1 MKKALLLIDLQ
12 NDFCPGGAL
21 AISEGDSVIPVAN
34 RAISACQNAQIAVV
48 ASLDWHP
55 AEHRSFAVNS
65 GTTIGE
71 LGELEGLPQ
80 VWWPVHCVAGEPGA
94 EFHPALNRQAID
106 WVVHKGTARDIDSYS
121 AFFDNGHRV
130 KTELD
135 NWLRAHHVDALA
147 IMGLATDYCVK
158 YTVLDA
164 LMLGYRTEVLVDGCR
179 GVNLRPT
186 DSEKALEEM
195 QAQGAILTESQA
207 FITALS
213 SSQG

>member
-164 LMLGYRTEVLVDGCR
+164 LMLGYCTEVLVDGCR
-179 GVNLRPT
+179 GVNLGPT

>member
-34 RAISACQNAQIAVV
+34 RAISACRNAQIAVV

-65 GTTIGE
+65 GTTI
-71 LGELEGLPQ
+71 GELEGLPQ

>member
-21 AISEGDSVIPVAN
+21 AINEGDSVIPVAN
-34 RAISACQNAQIAVV
+34 RAISACRDAQIAVV

-55 AEHRSFAVNS
+55 ADHRSFAANS

-71 LGELEGLPQ
+71 LGMLDGLPQ

-94 EFHPALNRQAID
+94 EFHPALNQQAID
-106 WVVHKGTARDIDSYS
+106 WVVHKGTASDIDSYS

-135 NWLRAHHVDALA
+135 DWLRAHQIDSLV

-158 YTVLDA
+158 YSVLDA
-164 LMLGYRTEVLVDGCR
+164 LALGYRTEVLMDGCR
-179 GVNLRPT
+179 GVNLQPA

-213 SSQG
+213 SSQS